1 MTARAQ
7 RAVQPID
14 YAMIIGSVTLAATG
28 QVMMRLGMS
37 SLGGEE
43 LVETILAGLAEPLVL
58 LGFACFVISSL
69 SWLIVLSRV
78 PLSVAYPFGALSY
91 VIVVVVALITGEQ
104 ISALRWAGVALIVA
118 GIWLVGG
125 TRTGVAE

>member
-1 MTARAQ
+1 
-7 RAVQPID
+7 
-14 YAMIIGSVTLAATG
+14 MIIGSVTLAATG

-91 VIVVVVALITGEQ
+91 VIVVLVALITGEQ
-104 ISALRWAGVALIVA
+104 ISALRWTGVALIVA

-125 TRTGVAE
+125 NRTGVAE